1 VKYLLDTSICVF
13 VIRQKPQLV
22 VKRFRQQRPDDL
34 AISTVTLAELR
45 YGADKSSNAGKNH
58 AALDLFLAPLEIASF
73 DAAAAEGYGQ
83 LRADLERRGVTIG
96 PLDTMIAAH
105 ALSLKLPL
113 ITNNIRE
120 FSRVPG
126 LIIQDW
132 TVT

>member
-1 VKYLLDTSICVF
+1 MKYLPDTNVCVF

-22 VKRFRQQRPDDL
+22 VERFRQQRPDDL

-45 YGADKSSNAGKNH
+45 YGADKSSNAKKNH
-58 AALDLFLAPLEIASF
+58 AAWDLFLEPLEIESF
-73 DAAAAEGYGQ
+73 DADAAECYGQ
-83 LRADLERRGVTIG
+83 LSTGLERRGLSIG

-113 ITNNIRE
+113 ITNNTRE
-120 FSRVPG
+120 FSRVHG

-132 TVT
+132 TIS